1 MKLRILTE
9 QDVRSLMSM
18 AEAIDVQAEA
28 FQALAQDRSV
38 ESLRSYAIS
47 ESPPGIAIFNPSFL
61 KEGKGYGVKVVSD
74 FYENEKKGVPR
85 MTALVA
91 LFDGNTG
98 APRTVMEGGH
108 LTDLRTGAGT
118 GLAARHLA
126 RIESEVIAIIGA
138 GRVARNQLQAIAEV
152 CPLKKIWLSTRSKKR
167 GQEFIARVSE
177 WEETKIPPDVEM
189 VESREVAV
197 SEADIVVAATTSHEP
212 VFPGSALKPGTFVVA
227 AGAYDPHAREVDSET
242 IRRSSK
248 WVVDSIADC
257 MQDAGDLLYPISEGI
272 ISKEDVAGIAD
283 VVEGKRAGRTSD
295 EEITY
300 YKSMG
305 VPIQDLVTAQ
315 HIESR
320 AIERDVGVV
329 IDIGGDH
336 D

>member
-9 QDVRSLMSM
+9 QDVRSLLSMS
-18 AEAIDVQAEA
+18 EAIDVQAEA
-28 FQALAQDRSV
+28 FQILAQDRSV
-38 ESLRSYAIS
+38 EGLRSYAVS

-74 FYENEKKGVPR
+74 FYDNEKKGVPR

-91 LFDGNTG
+91 LFDGDTG
-98 APRTVMEGGH
+98 CPATVMEGGH

-126 RIESEVIAIIGA
+126 RKDSEVIAIIGA

-152 CPLKKIWLSTRSKKR
+152 CPLKKVWLSTRTEKR
-167 GQEFIARVSE
+167 GREFIERMSGWSGKVPSD
-177 WEETKIPPDVEM
+177 IEM
-189 VESREVAV
+189 VESREAAV
-197 SEADIVVAATTSHEP
+197 SNADIVVAATTAHDP
-212 VFPGSALKPGTFVVA
+212 VFPGSALKAGTFVVA

-242 IRRSSK
+242 IRRASK

-257 MQDAGDLLYPISEGI
+257 MSDAGDLLVPITEGI
-272 ISKEDVAGIAD
+272 IRKQDVAGIAD
-283 VVEGKRAGRTSD
+283 VVDGKREGRASD
-295 EEITY
+295 DEITY

-305 VPIQDLVTAQ
+305 VPIQDLVTAR
-315 HIESR
+315 HIERR
-320 AIERDVGVV
+320 AVERGVGVIV
-329 IDIGGDH
+329 DIGGDH